1 MTVLATVVL
10 GALIGLSLGALGG
23 GGSILTVPALVYAV
37 GQSVG
42 AATTESLVIVG
53 ITSAVAAVGH
63 ARARHVRWGA
73 GAAFGLSG
81 IASSYAGTALGRH
94 VNPDVLL
101 LAFAVLVAVA
111 ATGMLRRASGRSRV
125 VARAEPAVVAV
136 PAPRGEPW
144 TGPPPPSTG
153 HLLGPLDGTGGT
165 GGTGRTGKARKIGP
179 NAAAK
184 IIAAGL
190 VVGFLT
196 GFFGVGG
203 GFVVVPALVMV
214 SGYEMPVAVGTSLLV
229 IAVNSAAA
237 LLARAGHDT
246 FHWSVI
252 VPFTLATVAS
262 SLAGKRIADKVSA
275 RTLTRAFVALL
286 FVVAVYTA
294 VRSGMAL
301 AK

>member
-1 MTVLATVVL
+1 MTVMATVVL

-73 GAAFGLSG
+73 GAAFGLAG

-111 ATGMLRRASGRSRV
+111 ATGMLRRTSGQSRV

-136 PAPRGEPW
+136 KAPRGEPR

-153 HLLGPLDGTGGT
+153 HLLDPLDAT

-190 VVGFLT
+190 AVGFLT
-196 GFFGVGG
+196 GLFGVGG

-214 SGYEMPVAVGTSLLV
+214 SGYEMPVAIGTSLLV

-262 SLAGKRIADKVSA
+262 SLAGKRIADKISA
-275 RTLTRAFVALL
+275 RTLTRAFVTLL
-286 FVVAVYTA
+286 FAVAAYTA
-294 VRSGMAL
+294 LHSGMAL
-301 AK
+301 AN